1 MDGKPDFSL
10 KIAVVL
16 YENEPGQVFRM
27 LRSLDASVSQLK
39 TVRKAKIKLGDCS
52 KSPSLTATDVDKIQH
67 QMRNL
72 EIEYEFWDENIH
84 HSLGINRL
92 CNNSEEEALL
102 VLNPDSILSSNTLS
116 ELFKKYD
123 GRNLV
128 EARQFPIEH
137 TKPFDTKTGITSWSS
152 GCCLLV
158 PSNIFNSLN
167 GFDGDVFPNY
177 GNDVDFSWRA
187 KIAGSDSLVAEN
199 AFVYHDKRFDPAIKR
214 VAVSGLEGF
223 ESQVSYLLM
232 LRKFACDAEYSK
244 TIEWLTKNSNDFNSI
259 TKLVSLR
266 LTKIKFIDNELTE
279 SSFFSIRDGVYG
291 PSNLYELGMSNRDF
305 KFRYSRKNHKERILN

>member
-1 MDGKPDFSL
+1 MNRKPNSNL
-10 KIAVVL
+10 MIAVVL
-16 YENEPGQVFRM
+16 YENEREQVFRM
-27 LRSLDASVSQLK
+27 LRSLDASVSKLEP
-39 TVRKAKIKLGDCS
+39 VRKAKIKFGDCS

-92 CNNSEEEALL
+92 CNKLEEEALL
-102 VLNPDSILSSNTLS
+102 VLNPDSILSPNTLS

-137 TKPFDTKTGITSWSS
+137 TKPFDSKTGITSWNS

-158 PSNIFNSLN
+158 PSNIFNSLD
-167 GFDGDVFPNY
+167 GFDGEVFPNY
-177 GNDVDFSWRA
+177 ANDVDFSWRA

-199 AFVYHDKRFDPAIKR
+199 AFVYHDKRFDAATKS
-214 VAVSGLEGF
+214 VAGSELEGF
-223 ESQVSYLLM
+223 ESKVSYLLM
-232 LRKFACDAEYSK
+232 LRKFACDAEYLK
-244 TIEWLTKNSNDFNSI
+244 TIEWLYKNSSDFNSI
-259 TKLVSLR
+259 KKMVSLR
-266 LTKIKFIDNELTE
+266 STKIKFINNELIE
-279 SSFFSIRDGVYG
+279 STFFSIRDGVYG
-291 PSNLYELGMSNRDF
+291 PSNLYQLGMSNRDF
-305 KFRYSRKNHKERILN
+305 KFRYSRKNHKERVLN